1 MLEKINKLIRLQK
14 DKENKPSIHFWEGAF
29 IGVISLA
36 LFVMI
41 LSGLFFRTGLPS
53 VVMATTTLIIGIS
66 SFWLFRIVGSL
77 IHNGISKIPPFVFSL
92 IFAGAGIFIL
102 AKNIRF
108 GLPDI
113 VFYPGLII
121 SITTFVLLFG
131 SIWVLLKSADHPKTK
146 YLVAIVGAVLVLG
159 FGTYYFAQEGSNP
172 YPISYE
178 PIEVEL
184 LSARGIANPGQEG
197 KLQFTH
203 FTYGSGTD
211 ARRAEFRE
219 EVKYTS
225 KSVDASR
232 ILTDWKGK
240 KARWRERYWGFGV
253 KEFPLNGR
261 VWMPEGKG
269 PFPIILIVHGNHGME
284 EHSDP
289 GYQYLGEFLSS
300 RGFITVSVDENFV
313 NGTWSGDFR
322 GKEMPARGWLL
333 LKHLEQWKHW
343 NQDNS
348 HELFGKVN
356 LDNVLL
362 AGHSRGGEAAP
373 IAARFNELDYFP
385 DDANEKFD
393 FHFGIKGVLAIAP
406 TDKRYDRRIDLENVN
421 YLSIQGS
428 YDSDEA
434 SFFGFRQYQRVT
446 FADSSFHFKAGLY
459 VHRANHGQ
467 FNSVWGKYD
476 GGPPYNWV
484 LNTQPLISMEDQQ
497 QIAKVY
503 IGAFAEAV
511 LHNDHSYLSLFK
523 NSMVGKDWLPN
534 SLLVNTYKDSDARI
548 LASFEEDID
557 LTSAALNQAT
567 ISSEHLKVWREEIL
581 KFRDKDVQG
590 NNAVVLGWNSESD
603 SIKQSPYYQIQ
614 LNKPV
619 RVEKNQ
625 TVSFLAAR
633 GNLSELKP
641 SSDEK
646 KDEEKDEENENEEN
660 IAELDFTIVIYDSAG
675 KSASAALGNFK
686 KISPQLKIQFL
697 KLKGLNEE
705 NFGSTW
711 EPTLESIEIPISA
724 FEGTEEITHIKTI
737 KFLFNRTPKGVLI
750 VDEIGFSTVK

>member
-1 MLEKINKLIRLQK
+1 MLERINKLIRLPK
-14 DKENKPSIHFWEGAF
+14 NNENDPSVHFWKGAF

-36 LFVMI
+36 LLVMA
-41 LSGLFFRTGLPS
+41 LSGLFFRTGLPR
-53 VVMATTTLIIGIS
+53 VVMALATVAIGIS
-66 SFWLFRIVGSL
+66 AFWFFRIIGSL
-77 IHNGISKIPPFVFSL
+77 IHKGISKVPLFVFSL
-92 IFAGAGIFIL
+92 IFAGVGIFIL

-113 VFYPGLII
+113 IFYPGIII
-121 SITTFVLLFG
+121 SITTVVLLFG
-131 SIWVLLKSADHPKTK
+131 SIWVLLKSPEQPKTK
-146 YLVAIVGAVLVLG
+146 YLIAIVCSLLVLG
-159 FGTYYFAQEGSNP
+159 VGTYYFAQEGSNP
-172 YPISYE
+172 HPIAFE
-178 PIEVEL
+178 PTEIEL
-184 LSARGIANPGQEG
+184 LSTRGIANPGLDG

-211 ARRAEFRE
+211 KRRAEFRE
-219 EVKYTS
+219 EVKYKS
-225 KSVDASR
+225 RSVDASR

-240 KARWRERYWGFGV
+240 KAKWRERYWGFGV

-269 PFPIILIVHGNHGME
+269 PFPIVLIVHGNHGME

-289 GYQYLGEFLSS
+289 GYQYLGELLST

-333 LKHLEQWKHW
+333 LKHLEQWKLW

-348 HELFGKVN
+348 HELFGKVD

-446 FADSSFHFKAGLY
+446 FPDSNFYFKAGLY

-467 FNSVWGKYD
+467 FNSVWGRYD

-484 LNTQPLISMEDQQ
+484 LNTQPLIPMEEQQ

-511 LHNDHSYLSLFK
+511 LHSDSLYLPLFK
-523 NSMVGKDWLPN
+523 NSMAGKDWLPN
-534 SLLVNTYKDSDARI
+534 SLLLNTYKDSETKV

-557 LTSAALNQAT
+557 LTSASLNQSI
-567 ISSEHLKVWREEIL
+567 ISTEHLKVWREEIL
-581 KFRDKDVQG
+581 TFRDKDVQG

-603 SIKQSPYYQIQ
+603 SIKQSPYYQVQ
-614 LNKPV
+614 LNEPV

-633 GNLSELKP
+633 GNLSELK
-641 SSDEK
+641 SASDK
-646 KDEEKDEENENEEN
+646 KKENEEEDKDL
-660 IAELDFTIVIYDSAG
+660 AELDFTIVLYDSTG
-675 KSASAALGNFK
+675 KSASAALNDFK

-711 EPTLESIEIPISA
+711 EPTLESIEIPLSA
-724 FEGTEEITHIKTI
+724 FEGAEEITHVKSLRF
-737 KFLFNRTPKGVLI
+737 KFDRSPKGVLI
-750 VDEIGFSTVK
+750 VDEIGLGVAR